1 MELEPKIKQNRWDKE
16 LEKDIWVKWQKQKL
30 FKFDKNSKKP
40 LFSIDTPPPYV
51 NTPIH
56 IGHAYTYVWQDI
68 MARSKRMFGYNVIY
82 PMGLD
87 KNGLPIEVQ
96 AEKTY
101 KINMHETPRDEFIKL
116 CKKMIEEAGDESLDS
131 FKKLGLSCNEWD
143 VKYEIGGRYDT
154 DDSEYRRLTQETFID
169 LWKKGLIYEDVKPTN
184 YCPICGTAIAN
195 AEVEYKD
202 GSTTLNHVIFKVKE
216 TGEEIIIAT
225 TRPELLCTCKVI
237 LYNPQDEKYRHLKGK
252 TAIVPIF
259 GIEVPIISNNAAKM
273 DFGSGL
279 VMICSFGDYT
289 DIRTLRDLGIEA
301 TYAIDIQGKM
311 TKTAGN
317 YEGMIVK
324 DARMKIIEDLR
335 EENLIIKQETIQ
347 QRFPICWRSKNPIEF
362 VALKE
367 FYLKQIDYIDE
378 LKKNSDK
385 MQFFAPE
392 SRQILMDWIN
402 SLSIDWVLS
411 RRRYYGTEVPLWYC
425 GECGYIYVPEKGKYY
440 QPWKEPCPIKKCPE
454 CGKEKWRG
462 EERTFDTWFDSSTS
476 EAYILGYLWDKGFFN
491 KNMPCSMRPQGKEI
505 VRTWL
510 YYTIVKSMHLFNKP
524 PFKHCWIHMHIIDEK
539 GKKMSKSIGNV
550 IDPQEILKKY
560 GTEAF
565 RIWSCLEGNITK
577 GDIRCSFERIEGNS
591 KFLTKLWNV
600 TRFIS
605 MFPEPDDAEL
615 TDTDKWIL
623 DELGLLIEKTKKNY
637 EIYEFSVI
645 AEDIRNFVWN
655 IFASHY
661 VEMVKVRAYGE
672 DCTKK
677 ESESARYT
685 LHQVLRNLLKILSP
699 IIPFMTDYIWQ
710 ELYSKDSIC
719 KQSYPELKWKNG
731 MEKLTDELIEFN
743 SKVWKI
749 KKDQGLSM
757 KVEVNASV
765 PKELK
770 MFERDLV
777 KMHNIK

>member
-68 MARSKRMFGYNVIY
+68 IARSKRMFGYNVIY

-116 CKKMIEEAGDESLDS
+116 CKKMIEEAGDKSLDS

-591 KFLTKLWNV
+591 KFLTKFWNV

-605 MFPEPDDAEL
+605 MFPEPDAAEL

>member
-1 MELEPKIKQNRWDKE
+1 
-16 LEKDIWVKWQKQKL
+16 
-30 FKFDKNSKKP
+30 
-40 LFSIDTPPPYV
+40 
-51 NTPIH
+51 
-56 IGHAYTYVWQDI
+56 
-68 MARSKRMFGYNVIY
+68 
-82 PMGLD
+82 MGLD

-259 GIEVPIISNNAAKM
+259 GIEVPIISNNVAKM

>member
-1 MELEPKIKQNRWDKE
+1 
-16 LEKDIWVKWQKQKL
+16 
-30 FKFDKNSKKP
+30 
-40 LFSIDTPPPYV
+40 
-51 NTPIH
+51 
-56 IGHAYTYVWQDI
+56 
-68 MARSKRMFGYNVIY
+68 
-82 PMGLD
+82 MGLD

>member
-1 MELEPKIKQNRWDKE
+1 
-16 LEKDIWVKWQKQKL
+16 
-30 FKFDKNSKKP
+30 
-40 LFSIDTPPPYV
+40 
-51 NTPIH
+51 
-56 IGHAYTYVWQDI
+56 
-68 MARSKRMFGYNVIY
+68 
-82 PMGLD
+82 MGLD

-116 CKKMIEEAGDESLDS
+116 CKKMIEEAGDKSLDS

-591 KFLTKLWNV
+591 KFLTKFWNV

-605 MFPEPDDAEL
+605 MFPEPDAAEL